1 MQRQPR
7 KISPGRWILTL
18 RSEKMPHRYAVRLRN
33 RLYRRYSGGHGSRDL
48 LLRHPKKSGRRGL
61 SHRELREAV
70 SGYLFLLPSL
80 LGTGIF
86 VLLPFL
92 DVFRRS
98 FLQAVGS
105 GFVGLDNY
113 RQVLAN
119 EAFRRA
125 AGNTARFMLFC
136 LPILL
141 VLSLCMAVLVCQ
153 VTHFQRWIKTGFL
166 LPMAI
171 PAASVV
177 VFFRM
182 LFDEKG
188 WLNLLLRQMG
198 LAGQDWLTS
207 GRAFWVLS
215 ACYIWKN
222 LGYDMILWLAG
233 LGAIPEEQ
241 YEAAKVQ
248 GAGAWACFRY
258 ITLPQLKETLFVTAL
273 LSFVNAFR
281 VFREAYL
288 LAGEYPHESIY
299 MLQHLFNNWFVNL
312 DIQKMTAAAVMLV
325 IGTGAVLLGFR
336 RTGGGDG

>member
-1 MQRQPR
+1 MPLGQRPEGAR
-7 KISPGRWILTL
+7 
-18 RSEKMPHRYAVRLRN
+18 
-33 RLYRRYSGGHGSRDL
+33 
-48 LLRHPKKSGRRGL
+48 GRRL
-61 SHRELREAV
+61 SRRELQEAG
-70 SGYLFLLPSL
+70 SAYLFLLPSL
-80 LGTGIF
+80 LGTGGF

-98 FLQAVGS
+98 FLQAVGN
-105 GFVGLDNY
+105 GFVGLENY
-113 RQVLAN
+113 RQVLENA
-119 EAFRRA
+119 AFRQA

-141 VLSLCMAVLVCQ
+141 ALSLGMAVLVRQ
-153 VTHFQRWIKTGFL
+153 LPHFQSWVKTGFL
-166 LPMAI
+166 LPMAV
-171 PAASVV
+171 PAASVA

-188 WLNLLLRQMG
+188 WLNLLLKQMG
-198 LAGQDWLTS
+198 RPGQDWLTS

-241 YEAAKVQ
+241 YEAAQVQ
-248 GAGAWACFRY
+248 GAGAWDCFRY

-299 MLQHLFNNWFVNL
+299 MLQHLFNNWFISL

-325 IGTGAVLLGFR
+325 LGTGAVLLVCLRKAGS
-336 RTGGGDG
+336 GEE